1 MSHDNEKNSDMAYM
15 FDIVKSRFG
24 DRLTDEE
31 LKEVNKAVEGIG
43 EMTVSLRAVKLNNSD
58 EPFTRFVPYRKD
70 R

>member
-1 MSHDNEKNSDMAYM
+1 MSHDNKENSDMAYM

-24 DRLTDEE
+24 NRLTDEE

-43 EMTVSLRAVKLNNSD
+43 KMTASLRAAKLNNDD

>member
-1 MSHDNEKNSDMAYM
+1 MSHDNEESSDMAYM

-43 EMTVSLRAVKLNNSD
+43 EMTASLRAVKLNNGD